1 MTEIKKTPRS
11 KKPGLSK
18 VDRDVL
24 KELTGDLPTTSKA
37 YLQLAE
43 KIGISEEEF
52 LTRARKL
59 LRKGYLRKV
68 SAIISPSK
76 AGFRANGMTVF
87 KAPSKNVARLGKKL
101 AAYPE
106 VTHCYDRVAPPEF
119 PYNLYAMIHGRT
131 RKEVVTRVR
140 KIARELKLDDYQIL
154 FSTREF
160 KKTSL
165 RPL

>member
-1 MTEIKKTPRS
+1 MTRKNPLGS
-11 KKPGLSK
+11 KKPRLSQ
-18 VDRDVL
+18 VDREVL
-24 KELTGDLPTTSKA
+24 KELTGDLPTTPEP
-37 YLQLAE
+37 YLELAE
-43 KIGISEEEF
+43 KIGISEKEF
-52 LTRARKL
+52 LIRARKL
-59 LRKGYLRKV
+59 LRDGCLRKV
-68 SAIISPSK
+68 GAIISPSK

-87 KAPSKNVARLGKKL
+87 KAPVKSVAQLGKKL
-101 AAYPE
+101 AARPE
-106 VTHCYDRVAPPEF
+106 VTHCYERVAPPEF

-131 RKEVVTRVR
+131 RKEVIARVR

>member
-1 MTEIKKTPRS
+1 MS
-11 KKPGLSK
+11 KI
-18 VDRDVL
+18 DRDVL
-24 KELTGDLPTTSKA
+24 KELTGDLPTTSRP

-43 KIGISEEEF
+43 NIGISEEAF
-52 LTRARKL
+52 LARARKL
-59 LRKGYLRKV
+59 LREGYLRKV
-68 SAIISPSK
+68 GAIVSPAM

-87 KAPSKNVARLGKKL
+87 KAPSKSVARLGKKL

-106 VTHCYDRVAPPEF
+106 VTHCYDRAAPPEF

-131 RKEVVTRVR
+131 RKEVVARVR
-140 KIARELKLDDYQIL
+140 KIARELKLNEYRIL

>member
-18 VDRDVL
+18 VDREVL
-24 KELTGDLPTTSKA
+24 RELTGDLPTTSKP
-37 YLQLAE
+37 YLQLAN
-43 KIGISEEEF
+43 KIGISDEEF
-52 LTRARKL
+52 LARARKL
-59 LRKGYLRKV
+59 LKEGYLRKV
-68 SAIISPSK
+68 GAIVSPAM

-87 KAPSKNVARLGKKL
+87 KAPSKSVTRLGKKL

-119 PYNLYAMIHGRT
+119 PYNLYAMIHGRK

-154 FSTREF
+154 FSSREF